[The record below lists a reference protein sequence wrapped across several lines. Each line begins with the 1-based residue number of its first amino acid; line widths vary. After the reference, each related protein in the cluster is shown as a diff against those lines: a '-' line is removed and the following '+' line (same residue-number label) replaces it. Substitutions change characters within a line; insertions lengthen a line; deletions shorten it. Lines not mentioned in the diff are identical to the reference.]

1 MNKHQI
7 LKTYFGHDSFRPG
20 QESLIDALLSGRDV
34 MAVMPTGAGK
44 SACYQIPALMSEG
57 VTLVISPL
65 ISLMKDQVNG
75 LTQSGV
81 PAAFVN
87 SSLTPAQ
94 YDRVC
99 FNMVNGVYKLVYVA
113 PERLD
118 VPSFVELCKGL
129 TIPLVAVDEAHCV
142 SQWGQDFRPGYL
154 HIARFI
160 RELPNRPAVGAFTAT
175 ATENVRDDI
184 MRLLELRD
192 PFSLTTGF
200 DRPNL
205 WFGIKRARPKEKP
218 VALSA
223 FLHEREGQSGI
234 VYCATRAGVEEVCE
248 GLCQAGFDA
257 APYHAGMADA
267 DRKQNQE
274 DFLYDRKTVMVATN
288 AFGMGI
294 DKSNVSFVVHYNMP
308 KSMEAYY
315 QEAGRAGRDGTAAD
329 CLMLFSA
336 GDVQTARYMI
346 EHGEPNPDLTEE
358 EQASVRARELERLRR
373 MEDYANT
380 PDCLRAYILRYF
392 GEALPAARADSFDP
406 DGAPSCGCG
415 NCSNCTGGLATADI
429 TVEAQMVL
437 SCVARTGQRLG
448 QALIGQILRG
458 AKSERLLALEL
469 DKQTTYGLMK
479 QYSAPYV
486 KQIMKSLVGQGYL
499 RVTDGDYPILVL
511 TDRSGDVLY
520 KRLPV
525 TMRYPADMVVES
537 KSAQKEKQLKERLD
551 ARAEKGG
558 TARPARNAA
567 GSSDPDLYKALSDL
581 RFELAR
587 AQNVPAFYIF
597 SNATL
602 EDMCVKK
609 PRTPAEF
616 LDVSGVG
623 EAKLERYGQAF
634 LGCIAYHID
643 RREEETS

>member
-1 MNKHQI
+1 MTKQQI
-7 LKTYFGHDSFRPG
+7 LKTYFGHDTFRLG
-20 QESLIDALLSGRDV
+20 QESVIDSLLSGRDV

-57 VTLVISPL
+57 VTLVVSPL

-81 PAAFVN
+81 PAAYVN

-99 FNMVNGVYKLVYVA
+99 YNMAHGTYKLVYVA

-118 VPSFVELCKGL
+118 VPSFVELCRGL
-129 TIPLVAVDEAHCV
+129 TIPMIAVDEAHCV

-154 HIARFI
+154 HIACFI
-160 RELPNRPAVGAFTAT
+160 RELPKRPTVCAFTAT
-175 ATENVRDDI
+175 ATDHVREDI

-205 WFGIKRARPKEKP
+205 WFGIKRAKPKEKP
-218 VALSA
+218 VALAA

-234 VYCATRAGVEEVCE
+234 VYCSTRAGVEEVCE
-248 GLCQAGFDA
+248 TLCGAGFDA
-257 APYHAGMADA
+257 TAYHAGMSDT

-329 CLMLFSA
+329 CLMLFTQ
-336 GDVQTARYMI
+336 GDVQTARFMI
-346 EHGEPNPDLTEE
+346 ENSDPNPELDEE
-358 EQASVRARELERLRR
+358 EQAAVRARELDRLYR
-373 MEDYANT
+373 MVDYANT
-380 PDCLRAYILRYF
+380 PSCLRSYILNYF
-392 GEALPAARADSFDP
+392 GEELPSHYENT
-406 DGAPSCGCG
+406 DGSCGCG

-458 AKSERLLALEL
+458 ARTERLLELGL

-479 QYSAPYV
+479 KYSTPYIR
-486 KQIMKSLVGQGYL
+486 QIIKSLVGQDYL
-499 RVTDGDYPILVL
+499 RVTEGDYPVLAL
-511 TDRSGDVLY
+511 TDRSGEILY
-520 KRLPV
+520 QRIPV
-525 TMRYPADMVVES
+525 TMRYPSDMEVES
-537 KSAQKEKQLKERLD
+537 KSAKKDRQLRERIE
-551 ARAEKGG
+551 ARADGG
-558 TARPARNAA
+558 STDGRPSRTAA
-567 GSSDPDLYKALSDL
+567 GSSDPVLYKALSDL

-587 AQNVPAFYIF
+587 AQGVPAFYIF

-602 EDMCVKK
+602 EDMCVRK
-609 PRTPAEF
+609 PRTHAEF

-623 EAKLERYGQAF
+623 EAKLQKYGDAF
-634 LGCIAYHID
+634 LGCIAYHTD
-643 RREEETS
+643 KTRDET

>member
-1 MNKHQI
+1 MNKHQT
-7 LKTYFGHDSFRPG
+7 LKTYFGHDTFRPG
-20 QESLIDALLSGRDV
+20 QEAVIDSLLSGRDV

-44 SACYQIPALMSEG
+44 SACYQIPALMLEG

-65 ISLMKDQVNG
+65 ISLMKDQVNA

-81 PAAFVN
+81 PAAYIN
-87 SSLTPAQ
+87 SSLTPNQ

-99 FNMVNGVYKLVYVA
+99 CNMGSGAYKLVYVA

-118 VPSFVELCKGL
+118 VPSFVDICRHL
-129 TIPLVAVDEAHCV
+129 TIPLIAVDEAHCV

-160 RELPNRPAVGAFTAT
+160 RELPARPAVGAFTAT
-175 ATENVRDDI
+175 ATDHVREDI

-192 PFSLTTGF
+192 PYSLTTGF

-218 VALSA
+218 VALAA

-234 VYCATRAGVEEVCE
+234 VYCSTRAGVEEVCE
-248 GLCQAGFDA
+248 ALCQAGVDA
-257 APYHAGMADA
+257 TAYHAGMSDT

-329 CLMLFSA
+329 CLMLYSA

-346 EHGEPNPDLTEE
+346 ENGTPNPDLTEE
-358 EQASVRARELERLRR
+358 ETAIVRSRELERLYR
-373 MEDYANT
+373 MAGYAST
-380 PDCLRAYILRYF
+380 SDCLRSYILNYF
-392 GEALPAARADSFDP
+392 GEALPARYTNE
-406 DGAPSCGCG
+406 DGSCGCG

-437 SCVARTGQRLG
+437 SCIARTGQRLG
-448 QALIGQILRG
+448 QVLIGQILRG
-458 AKSERLLALEL
+458 SHSARILEMGL
-469 DKQTTYGLMK
+469 DKQTTFGLMK
-479 QYSAPYV
+479 QYSTPYI
-486 KQIMKSLVGQGYL
+486 KQIIKSLIGQGYIRL
-499 RVTDGDYPILVL
+499 TDGEYPILTL
-511 TDRSGDVLY
+511 TETSGDILY
-520 KRLPV
+520 KRIPV
-525 TMRYPADMVVES
+525 TMRYPADMDTES
-537 KSAQKEKQLKERLD
+537 KSAKKEKRREERS
-551 ARAEKGG
+551 
-558 TARPARNAA
+558 TARPRRGSAAA
-567 GSSDPDLYKALSDL
+567 GASDPSLYKALSDL
-581 RFELAR
+581 RFELAA
-587 AQNVPAFYIF
+587 AQHIPPYYIF

-602 EDMCVKK
+602 EDMCEKL
-609 PRTPAEF
+609 PRTPEEF
-616 LDVSGVG
+616 LEVSGVG
-623 EAKLERYGQAF
+623 QAKLERYGEVF
-634 LGCIAYHID
+634 LDCIAYHLD
-643 RREEETS
+643 QREENS